1 MKGRRILALVGVAL
15 AAAGLSHS
23 TVSAQTNY
31 PERQITIIV
40 PFPPGGSVDV
50 LGRTIAQKLN
60 DAWGKPVVVEN
71 RAGASTIIGTTA
83 LAKAPP
89 DGYTL
94 MIAVSSHTTN
104 PSLSSKLPFDPQKDF
119 APITLLAKAPV
130 VLYANPNFPPNNLKE
145 LVEHA
150 KTETKLNFASAG
162 VGTMTHLTAELLKAD
177 AKVDMT
183 HIIYRGGTP
192 AMNDLIAG
200 HLPMSFG
207 TVAQA
212 LPQYKAGVLKALA
225 VSSEKRYPSI
235 PDVPT
240 FKEQGFDVVTTEW
253 YGLLAPAGTP
263 QPIIDKLNAEMARI
277 MKSPDLGERLTAIE
291 LVHLDAGR
299 TGRIHPVGD
308 ETLGAADQE
317 PEPDDRVAA
326 RKPEWTD
333 AYSDASLSSCPLQE
347 IVSTAS
353 AMPWPPPMHSVTMPR
368 LSTSRRME

>member
-1 MKGRRILALVGVAL
+1 MNGRRILASIGLALV
-15 AAAGLSHS
+15 AAVLSPS
-23 TVSAQTNY
+23 TILAQTNY
-31 PERQITIIV
+31 PDRQITIVV

-83 LAKAPP
+83 VAKAPP

-94 MIAVSSHTTN
+94 LIAVSSHTTN
-104 PSLSSKLPFDPQKDF
+104 PTLSSKLTFDTQKDF

-130 VLYANPNFPPNNLKE
+130 VLYANPNFPPNNLRE
-145 LVEHA
+145 LVEYS
-150 KTETKLNFASAG
+150 KKESKLNFASAG
-162 VGTMTHLTAELLKAD
+162 VGTMTHLTAELFKAD

-235 PDVPT
+235 PEVPT

-277 MKSPDLGERLTAIE
+277 LKSPDLGERLTAIE
-291 LVHLDAGR
+291 LGTSTPAELDAF
-299 TGRIHPVGD
+299 IQS
-308 ETLGAADQE
+308 ETKRWAPLI
-317 PEPDDRVAA
+317 
-326 RKPEWTD
+326 K
-333 AYSDASLSSCPLQE
+333 SLNLTIE
-347 IVSTAS
+347 
-353 AMPWPPPMHSVTMPR
+353 
-368 LSTSRRME
+368 

>member
-1 MKGRRILALVGVAL
+1 MNGRRILASIGLVL
-15 AAAGLSHS
+15 AAAVLSPS
-23 TVSAQTNY
+23 MIVAQTNY
-31 PERQITIIV
+31 PDRQITIVV

-83 LAKAPP
+83 VAKAPA

-94 MIAVSSHTTN
+94 LIAVSSHTTN
-104 PSLSSKLPFDPQKDF
+104 PSLSSKLAFDTQKDF

-150 KTETKLNFASAG
+150 KKETKLNFASAG
-162 VGTMTHLTAELLKAD
+162 VGTMTHLTAELFKAD

-212 LPQYKAGVLKALA
+212 LPQYKAGVLKALG

-235 PDVPT
+235 PEVPT

-263 QPIIDKLNAEMARI
+263 QPVIDKLNAEMARI
-277 MKSPDLGERLTAIE
+277 LKSPDLGERLTAIE
-291 LVHLDAGR
+291 LGTSTPAELDAFIR
-299 TGRIHPVGD
+299 A
-308 ETLGAADQE
+308 ETKRWAPLI
-317 PEPDDRVAA
+317 
-326 RKPEWTD
+326 K
-333 AYSDASLSSCPLQE
+333 SLNLTIE
-347 IVSTAS
+347 
-353 AMPWPPPMHSVTMPR
+353 
-368 LSTSRRME
+368 

>member
-1 MKGRRILALVGVAL
+1 MHRRTILTSFGIGL
-15 AAAGLSHS
+15 AAVVLQGAASYAQ
-23 TVSAQTNY
+23 SAANY

-50 LGRTIAQKLN
+50 VGRTIAQKLN
-60 DAWGKPVVVEN
+60 EAWGKQVVVEN

-94 MIAVSSHTTN
+94 MVAVSSHTTN
-104 PSLSSKLPFDPQKDF
+104 PSLSSKLPFDQKDF
-119 APITLLAKAPV
+119 APIAMLAKAPV
-130 VLYANPNFPPNNLKE
+130 VLYANQNFPPNNVKE
-145 LVEHA
+145 LVAYA

-162 VGTMTHLTAELLKAD
+162 VGTMTHLTAELVKAD
-177 AKVDMT
+177 AKVEMT

-212 LPQYKAGVLKALA
+212 LPQYKAGVLKALG

-240 FKEQGFDVVTTEW
+240 FKEQGFNVVTTEW
-253 YGLLAPAGTP
+253 FGLLAPAGTP
-263 QPIIDKLNAEMARI
+263 KPIIDKLNAEMAKI
-277 MKSPDLGERLTAIE
+277 LKSPDLGERLTAIE
-291 LVHLDAGR
+291 LVHS
-299 TGRIHPVGD
+299 TP
-308 ETLGAADQE
+308 EELGAFIQAE
-317 PEPDDRVAA
+317 TDRWAPLI
-326 RKPEWTD
+326 K
-333 AYSDASLSSCPLQE
+333 SLK
-347 IVSTAS
+347 
-353 AMPWPPPMHSVTMPR
+353 
-368 LSTSRRME
+368 LSIE

>member
-1 MKGRRILALVGVAL
+1 MSKRSFVASLGVAL
-15 AAAGLSHS
+15 MLVGLAATA
-23 TVSAQTNY
+23 SAQSATSY
-31 PERQITIIV
+31 PERQITIVV

-50 LGRTIAQKLN
+50 LGRAIAQKLN

-83 LAKAPP
+83 VAKAPP

-94 MIAVSSHTTN
+94 LIAVSSHTTN
-104 PSLSSKLPFDPQKDF
+104 PSLSSKLAFDQKDF
-119 APITLLAKAPV
+119 APITMLAKAPV

-145 LVEHA
+145 LVEHS
-150 KTETKLNFASAG
+150 KKDTKLNFASAG
-162 VGTMTHLTAELLKAD
+162 VGTMTHLTAELFKAS

-235 PDVPT
+235 PEVPT
-240 FKEQGFDVVTTEW
+240 FKEQGFDVLTTEW

-263 QPIIDKLNAEMARI
+263 QPVVEKLNAEMARI
-277 MKSPDLGERLTAIE
+277 MKAPDLGERLSAIE
-291 LVHLDAGR
+291 LVTSTPKELD
-299 TGRIHPVGD
+299 TFIQD
-308 ETLGAADQE
+308 ETKRWAPLI
-317 PEPDDRVAA
+317 
-326 RKPEWTD
+326 K
-333 AYSDASLSSCPLQE
+333 SLSLTIE
-347 IVSTAS
+347 
-353 AMPWPPPMHSVTMPR
+353 
-368 LSTSRRME
+368 